1 MNIAPRAFLGFA
13 LIGALMLALGV
24 FALSQMSKIRT
35 SGENIVENSVPS
47 VRALNEFTQLTLRL
61 RVLSYRLLT
70 NREADTQQKT
80 FDLFEQRNQQIRTA
94 QSNYEKLISAPEERA
109 AYDQYVQLLNQ
120 YRQLEERMKTLSRN
134 NQVDELRTLLGN
146 DLQTNSEAVN
156 AVLARLTEINNLQAE
171 AFNKS
176 AAQQYSTA
184 FTWVVTMLIVA
195 TGLTLL
201 FAWLLTNSITKP
213 IANALDAA
221 EEIAKGNLT
230 RPITVDG
237 SDEAGRLLR
246 AMATMQDKLRD
257 TLQRISGSATQLAS
271 AAEELNSVTDESA
284 RGLTQQNNEIEQA
297 ATAVNEMTSAVEEV
311 ARNAV
316 STSEASRNATTSA
329 GDGRDLVQETVG
341 AIERM
346 SADVQSTATLIG
358 NLADESR
365 DIGKVLDVI
374 RGLAD
379 QTNLLALNAA
389 IEAARAG
396 EAGRGFA
403 VVADEVR
410 ALAHRTQQST
420 SEIER
425 MIGSIQSGTEQAA
438 TAVNEMTSAVEE
450 VARNAVSTSEA
461 SRNATTSAGDG
472 RDLVQETVGAIERMS
487 ADVQSTASLIGN
499 LANESRD
506 IGKVLD
512 VIRGLADQTN
522 LLALNAAIEAARA
535 GEAGRGFAVVADE
548 VRALAHRT
556 QQSTSEI
563 ERMIGS
569 IQSGTEQAV
578 DSMRNSTE
586 RAESTLN
593 IARGAGMSLD
603 TINSAIVEIN
613 ERNLVI
619 ASAAEEQAQVA
630 REVDRNL
637 VNIRDLSVQSAT
649 GANQTSAASAELS
662 RLAVDLNSMVG
673 RFSL

>member
-1 MNIAPRAFLGFA
+1 MSLRNMNIAPRAFLGFA
-13 LIGALMLALGV
+13 FIGALMLLLGV
-24 FALSQMSKIRT
+24 FALNQMSKIRAATEDIT
-35 SGENIVENSVPS
+35 SASVPS
-47 VRALNEFTQLTLRL
+47 IRALDEFTQLTLRL

-70 NREADTQQKT
+70 NREPDVQQKT
-80 FDLFEQRNQQIRTA
+80 LEAFELRNQQIRTA
-94 QSNYEKLISAPEERA
+94 QDIYEKLITSTEERNV
-109 AYDQYVQLLNQ
+109 YNEYVRLLDQ
-120 YRQLEERMKTLSRN
+120 YRQIEERMKSLSRA
-134 NQVDELRTLLGN
+134 NQVNELRSLLN
-146 DLQTNSEAVN
+146 TELLDNSEQVN
-156 AVLARLTEINNLQAE
+156 AVLTRLLDINNDDANATNQRAKDQYDM
-171 AFNKS
+171 AFDLVVGLLVI
-176 AAQQYSTA
+176 ATA
-184 FTWVVTMLIVA
+184 
-195 TGLTLL
+195 LTLL
-201 FAWLLTNSITKP
+201 FAWLLTRSITLP
-213 IANALDAA
+213 IAQALEAA
-221 EEIAKGNLT
+221 EEVAEGNLT

-237 SDEAGRLLR
+237 NDEAGRLLA
-246 AMATMQDKLRD
+246 AMAKMQHKLRD
-257 TLQRISGSATQLAS
+257 TLQRIAGSATQLAS
-271 AAEELNSVTDESA
+271 AAEELNAVTEESA

-329 GDGRDLVQETVG
+329 GDGRDLVQETVS

-346 SADVQSTATLIG
+346 STDVQA
-358 NLADESR
+358 
-365 DIGKVLDVI
+365 
-374 RGLAD
+374 
-379 QTNLLALNAA
+379 
-389 IEAARAG
+389 
-396 EAGRGFA
+396 
-403 VVADEVR
+403 
-410 ALAHRTQQST
+410 
-420 SEIER
+420 
-425 MIGSIQSGTEQAA
+425 
-438 TAVNEMTSAVEE
+438 
-450 VARNAVSTSEA
+450 
-461 SRNATTSAGDG
+461 
-472 RDLVQETVGAIERMS
+472 
-487 ADVQSTASLIGN
+487 TASLIGD

-569 IQSGTEQAV
+569 IQTGTEHAV

-593 IARGAGMSLD
+593 IARGAGLSLD
-603 TINSAIVEIN
+603 TINTAIVEIN

-649 GANQTSAASAELS
+649 GASQTSAASGELS
-662 RLAVDLNSMVG
+662 RLAVDLNGMVG
-673 RFSL
+673 RFRL

>member
-1 MNIAPRAFLGFA
+1 MSLRTMNIAPRAFLGFA
-13 LIGALMLALGV
+13 MIGALMLILGV
-24 FALSQMSKIRT
+24 FSLNQMSKIRAAAQEIT
-35 SGENIVENSVPS
+35 ANSVPS
-47 VRALNEFTQLTLRL
+47 IKALDEFTQLTLRL

-70 NREADTQQKT
+70 NREPDTQAKT
-80 FDLFEQRNQQIRTA
+80 LDLLVQRNQQIDKARVV
-94 QSNYEKLISAPEERA
+94 YEKLIAAPEERSI
-109 AYDQYVQLLNQ
+109 YEQYVQLLGQ
-120 YRQLEERMKTLSRN
+120 YRQIEDRMKTLSRN
-134 NQVDELRTLLGN
+134 NQVTELANLLN
-146 DLQTNSEAVN
+146 SELLANSEQVNTVLNRLLDINTQQTNATN
-156 AVLARLTEINNLQAE
+156 QQASDQYDS
-171 AFNKS
+171 AFNL
-176 AAQQYSTA
+176 
-184 FTWVVTMLIVA
+184 VVALLVLA

-201 FAWLLTNSITKP
+201 FAWLLTRSITQP
-213 IANALDAA
+213 IAQALSAA
-221 EEIAKGNLT
+221 EQIAEGDLT
-230 RPITVDG
+230 RPIQVDG
-237 SDEAGRLLR
+237 TDEAGRLLQ
-246 AMATMQDKLRD
+246 AMVKMQQKLRD

-284 RGLTQQNNEIEQA
+284 RGLLQQNNEIEQA

-316 STSEASRNATTSA
+316 STSEASKSATTSA
-329 GDGRDLVQETVG
+329 GDGRDLVQETVS

-346 SADVQSTATLIG
+346 SGDVQSTATLIG
-358 NLADESR
+358 NLAEESR

-425 MIGSIQSGTEQAA
+425 MIGSIQG
-438 TAVNEMTSAVEE
+438 
-450 VARNAVSTSEA
+450 
-461 SRNATTSAGDG
+461 
-472 RDLVQETVGAIERMS
+472 
-487 ADVQSTASLIGN
+487 
-499 LANESRD
+499 
-506 IGKVLD
+506 
-512 VIRGLADQTN
+512 
-522 LLALNAAIEAARA
+522 
-535 GEAGRGFAVVADE
+535 
-548 VRALAHRT
+548 
-556 QQSTSEI
+556 
-563 ERMIGS
+563 
-569 IQSGTEQAV
+569 GTEQAV

-586 RAESTLN
+586 RAESTLS
-593 IARGAGMSLD
+593 IAKGAGLALD
-603 TINSAIVEIN
+603 TINTAIVEIN

-649 GANQTSAASAELS
+649 GANQTSAASNELA
-662 RLAVDLNSMVG
+662 RLAVDLNSMVA

>member
-1 MNIAPRAFLGFA
+1 MSLRNMNIAPRAFLGFA
-13 LIGALMLALGV
+13 FIGALMLLLGV
-24 FALSQMSKIRT
+24 FALNQMSKIRAATEDIT
-35 SGENIVENSVPS
+35 SASVPS
-47 VRALNEFTQLTLRL
+47 IRALDEFTQLTLRL

-70 NREADTQQKT
+70 NREPDVQQKT
-80 FDLFEQRNQQIRTA
+80 LEAFELRNQQIRTA
-94 QSNYEKLISAPEERA
+94 QDIYEKLITSTEERN
-109 AYDQYVQLLNQ
+109 AYNEYVRLLGQ
-120 YRQLEERMKTLSRN
+120 YRQIEERMKSLSRA
-134 NQVDELRTLLGN
+134 NQVNELRSLLN
-146 DLQTNSEAVN
+146 TELLDNSEQVN
-156 AVLARLTEINNLQAE
+156 AVLTRLLDINNDDANATNQRAKDQYDM
-171 AFNKS
+171 AFDL
-176 AAQQYSTA
+176 
-184 FTWVVTMLIVA
+184 VVGLLVVA
-195 TGLTLL
+195 TALTLL
-201 FAWLLTNSITKP
+201 FAWLLTRSITLP
-213 IANALDAA
+213 IAQALEAA
-221 EEIAKGNLT
+221 EEVAEGNLT

-237 SDEAGRLLR
+237 NDEAGRLLA
-246 AMATMQDKLRD
+246 AMAKMQHKLRD
-257 TLQRISGSATQLAS
+257 TLQRIAGSATQLAS
-271 AAEELNSVTDESA
+271 AAEELNAVTDESA

-329 GDGRDLVQETVG
+329 GDGRDLVQETVS

-346 SADVQSTATLIG
+346 STDVQA
-358 NLADESR
+358 
-365 DIGKVLDVI
+365 
-374 RGLAD
+374 
-379 QTNLLALNAA
+379 
-389 IEAARAG
+389 
-396 EAGRGFA
+396 
-403 VVADEVR
+403 
-410 ALAHRTQQST
+410 
-420 SEIER
+420 
-425 MIGSIQSGTEQAA
+425 
-438 TAVNEMTSAVEE
+438 
-450 VARNAVSTSEA
+450 
-461 SRNATTSAGDG
+461 
-472 RDLVQETVGAIERMS
+472 
-487 ADVQSTASLIGN
+487 TASLIGD

-569 IQSGTEQAV
+569 IQTGTEHAV

-593 IARGAGMSLD
+593 IARGAGLSLD
-603 TINSAIVEIN
+603 TINTAIVEIN

-649 GANQTSAASAELS
+649 GASQTSAASGELS
-662 RLAVDLNSMVG
+662 RLAVDLNGMVG
-673 RFSL
+673 RFRL

>member
-1 MNIAPRAFLGFA
+1 MSLRNMNIAPRAFLGFA

-24 FALSQMSKIRT
+24 FALTQMSTIRA
-35 SGENIVENSVPS
+35 SGESIARNSVPS
-47 VRALNEFTQLTLRL
+47 IKALDEFTQLTLRL

-70 NREADTQQKT
+70 NREPDIQQKT
-80 FDLFEQRNQQIRTA
+80 YDLFEQRNQQIRAA
-94 QSNYEKLISAPEERA
+94 QAAYEKLISAPEERA
-109 AYDQYVQLLNQ
+109 AYDQYVQLLGQ
-120 YRQLEERMKTLSRN
+120 YRQLEDRMKTLSRN
-134 NQVDELRTLLGN
+134 NQIEDLRALLNTELLS
-146 DLQTNSEAVN
+146 NSEAVN
-156 AVLARLTEINNLQAE
+156 AVLGRLLEINNQQADALNKGAE
-171 AFNKS
+171 HQYSKAFN
-176 AAQQYSTA
+176 
-184 FTWVVTMLIVA
+184 WVVTLLVIA

-230 RPITVDG
+230 RPIVVDG

-246 AMATMQDKLRD
+246 AMSTMQEKLRD

-316 STSEASRNATTSA
+316 STSEASKNATTSA
-329 GDGRDLVQETVG
+329 GDGRDLVQETVS

-346 SADVQSTATLIG
+346 SADVQSTAALIG

-425 MIGSIQSGTEQAA
+425 MIGSIQSGTE
-438 TAVNEMTSAVEE
+438 
-450 VARNAVSTSEA
+450 
-461 SRNATTSAGDG
+461 
-472 RDLVQETVGAIERMS
+472 
-487 ADVQSTASLIGN
+487 
-499 LANESRD
+499 
-506 IGKVLD
+506 
-512 VIRGLADQTN
+512 
-522 LLALNAAIEAARA
+522 
-535 GEAGRGFAVVADE
+535 
-548 VRALAHRT
+548 H
-556 QQSTSEI
+556 
-563 ERMIGS
+563 
-569 IQSGTEQAV
+569 AV

-603 TINSAIVEIN
+603 TINTAIVEIN

>member
-1 MNIAPRAFLGFA
+1 MSLRNINIAPRAFLGFA
-13 LIGALMLALGV
+13 MIGALMLVLGV
-24 FALSQMSKIRT
+24 FALNQMSKIREA
-35 SGENIVENSVPS
+35 GESVVANSVPS
-47 VRALNEFTQLTLRL
+47 IKALNDLTQLTLRL
-61 RVLSYRLLT
+61 RVLSYRLLSS
-70 NREADTQQKT
+70 REPDLQKKT
-80 FDLFEQRNQQIRTA
+80 LEQFDQRSQQISVVQA
-94 QSNYEKLISAPEERA
+94 EYEKLIAAADERA
-109 AYDQYVQLLNQ
+109 AYNQYVQLLSQ
-120 YRQLEERMKTLSRN
+120 YRQLEDRMKTLSRN
-134 NQVDELRTLLGN
+134 NQVDELKVLLN
-146 DLQTNSEAVN
+146 TELLSNSEAIN
-156 AVLARLTEINNLQAE
+156 TALDRLLQINNLQAE
-171 AFNKS
+171 GYNKQAVDQYGSAFNM
-176 AAQQYSTA
+176 
-184 FTWVVTMLIVA
+184 VVVLLVVA

-230 RPITVDG
+230 RPIVVDG

-246 AMATMQDKLRD
+246 AMSTMQEKLRD

-316 STSEASRNATTSA
+316 STSEASKNATTSA
-329 GDGRDLVQETVG
+329 GDGRDLVQETVS

-346 SADVQSTATLIG
+346 SADVQSTAALIG

-425 MIGSIQSGTEQAA
+425 MIGSIQSGTE
-438 TAVNEMTSAVEE
+438 
-450 VARNAVSTSEA
+450 
-461 SRNATTSAGDG
+461 
-472 RDLVQETVGAIERMS
+472 
-487 ADVQSTASLIGN
+487 
-499 LANESRD
+499 
-506 IGKVLD
+506 
-512 VIRGLADQTN
+512 
-522 LLALNAAIEAARA
+522 
-535 GEAGRGFAVVADE
+535 
-548 VRALAHRT
+548 H
-556 QQSTSEI
+556 
-563 ERMIGS
+563 
-569 IQSGTEQAV
+569 AV

-603 TINSAIVEIN
+603 TINTAIVEIN

-662 RLAVDLNSMVG
+662 RLAVDLNNMVG

>member
-1 MNIAPRAFLGFA
+1 MSLRNMNIAPRAFLGFA
-13 LIGALMLALGV
+13 LIGALMLILGV
-24 FALSQMSKIRT
+24 FSLNQMSKIRAA
-35 SGENIVENSVPS
+35 GEDIANASVPS
-47 VRALNEFTQLTLRL
+47 IKSLDEFTQLTLRL
-61 RVLSYRLLT
+61 RVLSYRLLI
-70 NREADTQQKT
+70 NREPDVQQKT
-80 FDLFEQRNQQIRTA
+80 MELFDQRNQQIRDA
-94 QSNYEKLISAPEERA
+94 QRVYEPLIDGPQERA
-109 AYDQYVQLLNQ
+109 AYDQYVQLLAQ
-120 YRQLEERMKTLSRN
+120 YRQLEDRMKSLSRN
-134 NQVDELRTLLGN
+134 NQIDELSKMLNTELLA
-146 DLQTNSEAVN
+146 NSEAVN
-156 AVLARLTEINNLQAE
+156 KALAKLLEINTQQIAE
-171 AFNKS
+171 TDKGAS
-176 AAQQYSTA
+176 DQYSASFNLVITLL
-184 FTWVVTMLIVA
+184 VIA

-213 IANALDAA
+213 IANALSAA
-221 EEIAKGNLT
+221 EEIAEGNLT

-237 SDEAGRLLR
+237 EDEAGRLLL
-246 AMATMQDKLRD
+246 AMSKMQEKLRD

-316 STSEASRNATTSA
+316 STSEASKNATTSA
-329 GDGRDLVQETVG
+329 GDGRDLVQETVS

-358 NLADESR
+358 D
-365 DIGKVLDVI
+365 
-374 RGLAD
+374 
-379 QTNLLALNAA
+379 
-389 IEAARAG
+389 
-396 EAGRGFA
+396 
-403 VVADEVR
+403 
-410 ALAHRTQQST
+410 
-420 SEIER
+420 
-425 MIGSIQSGTEQAA
+425 
-438 TAVNEMTSAVEE
+438 
-450 VARNAVSTSEA
+450 
-461 SRNATTSAGDG
+461 
-472 RDLVQETVGAIERMS
+472 
-487 ADVQSTASLIGN
+487 

-569 IQSGTEQAV
+569 IQSGTEHAV

-649 GANQTSAASAELS
+649 GANQTSAASSELS
-662 RLAVDLNSMVG
+662 RLALDLNNMVG

>member
-1 MNIAPRAFLGFA
+1 MTDKPSIRQPRHRSGAPFSVTAMSLRNMNIAPRAFLSFA
-13 LIGALMLALGV
+13 LIGGLMMVLGV
-24 FALSQMSKIRT
+24 FALNQMSKIRGAAEEIT
-35 SGENIVENSVPS
+35 LNSVPS
-47 VRALNEFTQLTLRL
+47 IQSLDEFTQLTLRL
-61 RVLSYRLLT
+61 RVLSYRLLV
-70 NREADTQQKT
+70 NREPDVQQKT
-80 FDLFEQRNQQIRTA
+80 MELLETRNQQIRAA
-94 QSNYEKLISAPEERA
+94 QATYEKLIASPQERA
-109 AYDQYVQLLNQ
+109 AYDQYVQLLGQ
-120 YRQLEERMKTLSRN
+120 YRQIEDRMKTLSRN
-134 NQVDELRTLLGN
+134 NQVDELRNLLN
-146 DLQTNSEAVN
+146 TDLLNNAEAVN
-156 AVLARLTEINNLQAE
+156 AVLSRLLEINTQQTRDTNQQAADQYDS
-171 AFNKS
+171 AFDLVIALLV
-176 AAQQYSTA
+176 AATA
-184 FTWVVTMLIVA
+184 
-195 TGLTLL
+195 LTLAL
-201 FAWLLTNSITKP
+201 AWLLINSITKP
-213 IANALDAA
+213 IANALGAA
-221 EEIAKGNLT
+221 ESIAEGNLT

-237 SDEAGRLLR
+237 EDEAGRLLA
-246 AMATMQDKLRD
+246 AMAKMQDKLRD
-257 TLQRISGSATQLAS
+257 TLLRISGSATQLAS

-284 RGLTQQNNEIEQA
+284 RGLTRQNNEIEQA

-316 STSEASRNATTSA
+316 STSEASQSATASA
-329 GDGRDLVQETVG
+329 GDGRDLVQETVS

-358 NLADESR
+358 D
-365 DIGKVLDVI
+365 
-374 RGLAD
+374 
-379 QTNLLALNAA
+379 
-389 IEAARAG
+389 
-396 EAGRGFA
+396 
-403 VVADEVR
+403 
-410 ALAHRTQQST
+410 
-420 SEIER
+420 
-425 MIGSIQSGTEQAA
+425 
-438 TAVNEMTSAVEE
+438 
-450 VARNAVSTSEA
+450 
-461 SRNATTSAGDG
+461 
-472 RDLVQETVGAIERMS
+472 
-487 ADVQSTASLIGN
+487 

-569 IQSGTEQAV
+569 IQSGTEHAV

-613 ERNLVI
+613 QRNLVI

-649 GANQTSAASAELS
+649 GANQTSAASNELS

>member
-1 MNIAPRAFLGFA
+1 MSLRNMNIAPRAFLGFA
-13 LIGALMLALGV
+13 LIGALMLVLGV
-24 FALSQMSKIRT
+24 FALTQMSKIRT
-35 SGENIVENSVPS
+35 SGENIVQNSVPS
-47 VRALNEFTQLTLRL
+47 IKALDEFSQITLRL
-61 RVLSYRLLT
+61 RVLSYRLLV
-70 NREADTQQKT
+70 NREPDIQQKT
-80 FDLFEQRNQQIRTA
+80 YDLFEQRNQQLRAAQTA
-94 QSNYEKLISAPEERA
+94 YEKLISAPEERA
-109 AYDQYVQLLNQ
+109 AYDQYVQLLGQ

-134 NQVDELRTLLGN
+134 NQIDELRTLLN
-146 DLQTNSEAVN
+146 TELLTNSDAINV
-156 AVLARLTEINNLQAE
+156 VIDRLLDINNQQAE
-171 AFNKS
+171 DLNQG

-184 FTWVVTMLIVA
+184 FNWVVTLLVIA

-201 FAWLLTNSITKP
+201 FAWLLTNSITRP
-213 IANALDAA
+213 IGSALEAA

-230 RPITVDG
+230 RPVTVDG

-284 RGLTQQNNEIEQA
+284 RGLTMQNNEIEQA

-316 STSEASRNATTSA
+316 STSEASKNATTSA

-425 MIGSIQSGTEQAA
+425 MIGSIQSGTEQA
-438 TAVNEMTSAVEE
+438 
-450 VARNAVSTSEA
+450 
-461 SRNATTSAGDG
+461 
-472 RDLVQETVGAIERMS
+472 
-487 ADVQSTASLIGN
+487 
-499 LANESRD
+499 
-506 IGKVLD
+506 
-512 VIRGLADQTN
+512 
-522 LLALNAAIEAARA
+522 
-535 GEAGRGFAVVADE
+535 
-548 VRALAHRT
+548 
-556 QQSTSEI
+556 
-563 ERMIGS
+563 
-569 IQSGTEQAV
+569 V

-593 IARGAGMSLD
+593 IARGAGLSLD
-603 TINSAIVEIN
+603 TINTAIVEIN